1 LWGLYNIAD
10 GSLFKNMEC
19 KENITKVVKVIL
31 TITAASKVAATALL
45 EPLNV

>member
-1 LWGLYNIAD
+1 MKLT
-10 GSLFKNMEC
+10 SLVMA
-19 KENITKVVKVIL
+19 VVKVIL